1 MEAKEA
7 QDTLVF
13 GGVVE
18 GAVQAGN
25 KEETSTKGE
34 NRIGQAW
41 LGGSLDTEEKKKK
54 D

>member
-41 LGGSLDTEEKKKK
+41 LRGSLDTDEKKKK